1 MLWRPALIL
10 KCQRAM
16 LRRRRARRNLTLVRV
31 GTGSR
36 GRGEEAAGKISPDDI
51 VQTGAYMRG
60 ERDIVPCDELLLAR

>member
-36 GRGEEAAGKISPDDI
+36 GRGEEAAGKRLMISSK
-51 VQTGAYMRG
+51 AYTSG
-60 ERDIVPCDELLLAR
+60 ERDIVPYDELLLAR